1 MNLVSNLDLFFVM
14 AVTDFT
20 NGNAASNG
28 FIIGQRNTP
37 TRVGDRIATISE
49 MASIPNP
56 WKGMLVY
63 VEDEN
68 LYYKVTALKAKKAGP
83 ITIQDAIVD
92 TYEVFSQGGSKWIDV
107 Q

>member
-1 MNLVSNLDLFFVM
+1 M

-20 NGNAASNG
+20 NGVSISKG
-28 FIIGQRNTP
+28 LIIGQKNTP

-49 MASIPNP
+49 MEFIPNP

-68 LYYKVTALKAKKAGP
+68 LYYVVTSLKAKKAGP
-83 ITIQDAIVD
+83 ITIADALVD
-92 TYEVFSQGGSKWIDV
+92 TYEVFDQSEGSVWNDV
-107 Q
+107 I

>member
-1 MNLVSNLDLFFVM
+1 
-14 AVTDFT
+14 
-20 NGNAASNG
+20 
-28 FIIGQRNTP
+28 
-37 TRVGDRIATISE
+37 